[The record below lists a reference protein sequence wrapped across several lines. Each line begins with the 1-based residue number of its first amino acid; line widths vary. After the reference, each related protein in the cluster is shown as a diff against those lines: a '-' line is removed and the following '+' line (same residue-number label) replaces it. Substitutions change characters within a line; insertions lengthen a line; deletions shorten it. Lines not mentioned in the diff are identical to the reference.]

1 MIIENDQSLT
11 HTYQPTSWPNVWN
24 LRQRYMF
31 FFKTQNKT
39 IYSSILSLRN
49 RTSYYAPG
57 PTRNGQEGLSAASIH
72 GFIYKAWSNHLL
84 NIANTIQLAKAIQLA
99 AICNPA
105 GFHMQSRR
113 FPYAIPQVSICNPAG
128 FHMQSRR
135 LANGSSRE

>member
-1 MIIENDQSLT
+1 
-11 HTYQPTSWPNVWN
+11 
-24 LRQRYMF
+24 MF

-39 IYSSILSLRN
+39 IYSSILALRN
-49 RTSYYAPG
+49 RTSYRRYAPG
-57 PTRNGQEGLSAASIH
+57 STRNGQEGLSAASIH